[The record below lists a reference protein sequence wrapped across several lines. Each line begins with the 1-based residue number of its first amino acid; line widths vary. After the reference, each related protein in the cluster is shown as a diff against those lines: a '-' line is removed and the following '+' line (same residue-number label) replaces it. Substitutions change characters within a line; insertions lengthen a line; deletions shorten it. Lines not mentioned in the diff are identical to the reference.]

1 MKEIK
6 RAIQASAVA
15 AGIGGVLLLSAC
27 SSYEKGSGQPAGPQ
41 SPTGST
47 SQKAAAQDGQAAD
60 PTGLTA
66 QLVATQSS
74 VGTILADGS
83 GRSLYRFDEDTAAPS
98 ASNCADTCASKWPPV
113 TVQRGSAVE
122 VQGVSRSDVGSVQRS
137 DGTWQ
142 VTVGGWPVYRYAL
155 DQNAGDVKGQGVGG
169 TWFAVTP
176 TGKKAGDSN
185 TGDSGQGDSSTGDS
199 GQDGDSGD
207 GSDDGG
213 YGSGD
218 QSGDDSGGYGGSGY

>member
-6 RAIQASAVA
+6 RVIQVSAVA
-15 AGIGGVLLLSAC
+15 AGIGGVMLLSAC
-27 SSYEKGSGQPAGPQ
+27 SSYEKGSGQPAAPQ

-47 SQKAAAQDGQAAD
+47 SQNAAAQDGQVAD

-66 QLVATQSS
+66 RLVATQSS

-98 ASNCADTCASKWPPV
+98 ASNCADTCASNWPPV

-122 VQGVSRSDVGSVQRS
+122 VQGVSRSDVGSVRRG

-176 TGKKAGDSN
+176 TGTKA
-185 TGDSGQGDSSTGDS
+185 GDSSTGDS
-199 GQDGDSGD
+199 GQGGDSGD
-207 GSDDGG
+207 GSGSDDGG